1 MAGNRGEEVGMRN
14 LPKVGDRVTI
24 PWGRHDVDG
33 DVIAVYTTGYAPR
46 ARVSVFI
53 EGNAEPM
60 TVTFP
65 IEWMEPAQ
73 VA

>member
-1 MAGNRGEEVGMRN
+1 MAGNRGEEVGMNR
-14 LPKVGDRVTI
+14 LPKLGDRVTI

-33 DVIAVYTTGYAPR
+33 DVVEVIPTGIPR
-46 ARVSVFI
+46 ATVSVFLD
-53 EGNAEPM
+53 GNAEPM